1 MSNSSSLGFVSVFNE
16 AAERKTM
23 RYDVFVS
30 LLFKQEAA
38 AEMKKHAALLV
49 AGEAGEVVDAVKK
62 DAVYGKE
69 IDLDNL
75 IEELGDL
82 RFGIQAVM
90 NLYGISEQT
99 ILQHNANKLAK
110 RYAGLTYSN
119 AAAIARA
126 DKNGTQEGK

>member
-82 RFGIQAVM
+82 RFGIQALM
-90 NLYGISEQT
+90 NLYDISEQT